1 MPYNGVGTGE
11 GGKLRGLAPTPY
23 FAQALI
29 CVLKC
34 KEISEGHQP
43 SHLLAMQ
50 LLVIV
55 VLLFLEIEEISLCP
69 NLLYELLFLLAGT
82 YTAES

>member
-1 MPYNGVGTGE
+1 
-11 GGKLRGLAPTPY
+11 
-23 FAQALI
+23 
-29 CVLKC
+29 
-34 KEISEGHQP
+34 
-43 SHLLAMQ
+43 MQ